1 MQGGIRFQYMQIKT
15 VYCKGIPHA
24 HTESEGH

>member
-1 MQGGIRFQYMQIKT
+1 MQADIRFQFMQIKT
-15 VYCKGIPHA
+15 VYCKETPHA